1 MTEINEVLDL
11 DRLQSGP
18 RRQARTATLEECSA
32 VARRLGLNAVKDIS
46 FDLEILQTSDRDI
59 YEVIGQTSMTAK
71 RTCSVT
77 NDLFEDITQAAIQ
90 DLFTPSPKKAT
101 NDEDDIEADTD
112 VVDIE
117 LVENDAIDLGDLV
130 VQYLAMELDPSPR
143 SPEAAAV
150 IATPTPRDE
159 PVLAVGRTMPFAGLA
174 DMLRNGK
181 VQEPKGDV

>member
-1 MTEINEVLDL
+1 MTEINEVLGL

-18 RRQARTATLEECSA
+18 RRQARTATLEECAA
-32 VARRLGLNAVKDIS
+32 VAQRLGLNAVNDIS
-46 FDLEILQTSDRDI
+46 FDLEVFQTSDRDL

-77 NDLFEDITQAAIQ
+77 NDPFDDITQAAIQ
-90 DLFTPSPKKAT
+90 ELFTPNPKKAT

-117 LVENDAIDLGDLV
+117 LIENDAIDLGDLV

-143 SPEAAAV
+143 SREANAV

-159 PVLAVGRTMPFAGLA
+159 TVLAVGRTMPFAGLA
-174 DMLRNGK
+174 DMMRN
-181 VQEPKGDV
+181 EKG